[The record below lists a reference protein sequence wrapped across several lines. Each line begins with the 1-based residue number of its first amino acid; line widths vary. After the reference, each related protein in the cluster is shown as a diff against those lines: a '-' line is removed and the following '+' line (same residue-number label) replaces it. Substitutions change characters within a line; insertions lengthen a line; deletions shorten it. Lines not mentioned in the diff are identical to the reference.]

1 LPLLIAI
8 ANTHYLFCFLSIN
21 GKEVNFILVRKISK
35 PGEVYWERNQTLY
48 DFFGRPYTGKSTVYS
63 TIVFTDYSSVQV
75 RFICSELRHF
85 WYTEAQIS
93 YYISIKDRSFDSI
106 SRVAPYINQLRD
118 LGANLN
124 SIMFLKNDLSCT
136 N

>member
-1 LPLLIAI
+1 MIAL
-8 ANTHYLFCFLSIN
+8 ADSHYLFYSLSIN
-21 GKEVNFILVRKISK
+21 GEEVNFNLVRNISK

-48 DFFGRPYTGKSTVYS
+48 NFFGRPYTGKSTVYS

-93 YYISIKDRSFDSI
+93 FYISIKDRRFDSI